1 MNEQHE
7 IKKPTPL
14 LDEKGALAEPGYCK
28 RNLFIYDRAAIT
40 APSLRLK
47 EWDFYEISDGKTM
60 VQVNFADI
68 SIGAA
73 ATADV
78 IDFSSGRKLS
88 SAKVV
93 LFPRKRFLPL
103 NGDVEHR
110 FEFVKGRTKLLFDV
124 TERARKIY
132 FSDGELEI
140 DFTALRDPLAESIT
154 IATPFKKRNRFF
166 YTNKINC
173 MPTRGT
179 VKYRGKIYKEFS
191 EEDTFTVLDWGRG
204 VWPYSNYW
212 YWANGSTR
220 LKDGKLF
227 GFELTWGIGDE
238 SHATETMLF
247 YDGKAHKI
255 GAVDVETPPD
265 GRWTEPWHFIS
276 EDGRLDLTMV
286 PFYDNFNPFNLG
298 VVKFSC
304 HQVHGLWSGRVV
316 LDDGKIIEVCDM
328 YAFAEKMYNRW

>member
-1 MNEQHE
+1 MREQHE
-7 IKKPTPL
+7 ITEPVAL
-14 LDEKGALAEPGYCK
+14 LDAEGQLFEPGYCK
-28 RNLFIYDRAAIT
+28 RNLFVYDRAAIT

-47 EWDFYEISDGKTM
+47 EWDFYQVSDGKHM
-60 VQVNFADI
+60 LQVNFADI

-73 ATADV
+73 ATAELTDLT
-78 IDFSSGRKLS
+78 SGRKFG
-88 SAKVV
+88 SAKIV

-110 FEFVKGRTKLLFDV
+110 FEFSKGKTKLVFDV
-124 TERARKIY
+124 TERERRI
-132 FSDGELEI
+132 FFDDGKFFADVRAE
-140 DFTALRDPLAESIT
+140 RDPNAESVT
-154 IATPFKKRNRFF
+154 IATPFKKRGRFF

-173 MPTRGT
+173 MPASGT
-179 VKYRGKIYKEFS
+179 VVYKGQTVKEFS
-191 EEDTFTVLDWGRG
+191 VGDTFAVLDWGRG

-212 YWANGSTR
+212 YWANGSAR
-220 LKDGKLF
+220 LENGKLF

-265 GRWTEPWHFIS
+265 GRWMQPWHFVS
-276 EDGRLDLTMV
+276 EDGRLDLTMK
-286 PFYDNFNPFNLG
+286 PFYDNFNPFDLG
-298 VVKFSC
+298 VVKFTC
-304 HQVHGLWSGRVV
+304 HQVHGLWSGRAI
-316 LDDGKIIEVCDM
+316 LDDGSVIEVRDM